1 MAKSGLEN
9 LSNDDICQW
18 LTDHDADE
26 KDVKIV
32 RGKFC
37 KVLEH

>member
-9 LSNDDICQW
+9 LSNYDICQW
-18 LTDHDADE
+18 LNDHDADE
-26 KDVKIV
+26 EDVEIV
-32 RGKFC
+32 RGKFY